1 LALLLWCSFIMAS
14 TYTEIIS
21 ERRFIEV
28 SYVMVVIASIFVLAR
43 IGIQL
48 WKRKTIQLQDCL
60 IYFAFI
66 CFLTMSICYLI
77 VVPKIYR
84 IGRATLGV
92 INPWPTMMDD
102 IIIYI
107 RMMFVTT
114 TLFWIVLWSV
124 KLSLLA
130 LYKKLMEGLPTVYMR
145 LWWALFIF
153 CLVVSVITTFLY
165 CS

>member
-1 LALLLWCSFIMAS
+1 VS

-21 ERRFIEV
+21 ERRFV
-28 SYVMVVIASIFVLAR
+28 DTSYAMVIIASVFILVR

-48 WKRKTIQLQDCL
+48 WKRSRMELQDYL

-66 CFLTMSICYLI
+66 CFFTMSVCYLVI
-77 VVPKIYR
+77 VPKIYQ
-84 IGRATLGV
+84 IGRVTLGV
-92 INPWPTMMDD
+92 IKPWPTMMDD
-102 IIIYI
+102 IVRYV

-114 TLFWIVLWSV
+114 TLFWIALWSV

-130 LYKKLMEGLPTVYMR
+130 LYKKLMEGLPRVYMR

-153 CLVVSVITTFLY
+153 CLVVSMP
-165 CS
+165 